1 LYSTIALTVFY
12 QFQSLLLIS
21 FFFPWSSP
29 TMGTP
34 ATVGSLSL
42 EELERTFGVLFVGY
56 ILAMVGYG
64 FTFFRA

>member
-1 LYSTIALTVFY
+1 
-12 QFQSLLLIS
+12 
-21 FFFPWSSP
+21 
-29 TMGTP
+29 MGTP